1 MLLAEVPSLCIF
13 WPVALAAV
21 ETFARPRG
29 LRSEMDSPD
38 TFSGGGGRAGLFPG
52 WGSEAGVC
60 RAGRRHLRGSGCQEA
75 LTSPGRLA
83 KG

>member
-13 WPVALAAV
+13 WPVTLAAV

-52 WGSEAGVC
+52 RGSEAGGASAVLADGTC
-60 RAGRRHLRGSGCQEA
+60 GARAARKR
-75 LTSPGRLA
+75 
-83 KG
+83 